1 MFDAGGIEYN
11 IDVETGQLLTA
22 DRQVGKFN
30 NKAQKGFTKTTKVAD
45 SVSKAIKGT
54 ALAATAAALA
64 VGGIAAKIAQ
74 ANIELDNMSRQA
86 RISANDFKAL
96 ESATSRYGV
105 TGEKI
110 ADISKDISDRLGE
123 FITEGSGEFDP
134 FLQVIK
140 ATSTEA
146 EALAKE
152 FQTLSGPD
160 VLARMVSMMEDA
172 GASSAQMTTALEAMA
187 SDASKLTPLLLD
199 NAKGMREMTGRYKEI
214 NGATLVTPEQRES
227 LLALHTNMGLLTGV
241 IGNVT
246 EKIVAG
252 LAPNLNEMIITLAE
266 SIPGAIDYLRA
277 SFTALFNIVG
287 SDEFLNVAK
296 VYGNQW
302 VDAYNSIT
310 QTISDLWDDFKG
322 LFSDSSSWASQSVN
336 FISKAFAQLPN
347 NISTVIKVVATLFAE
362 FVDDIKSLGKFIGTA
377 LSTDALINPQK
388 MVASFAKLKEQLKA
402 SGAVSKE
409 IIVDLL
415 DENQKLNEQQDEAAE
430 KAIAD
435 LKKKIELEKEILS
448 LKGKQT
454 TIESTE
460 GDVSGNLFE
469 AVDPITGKVDP
480 NAPVETSTEDSS
492 LIDGKKYSTEEAESF
507 ARGLIGEGMTK
518 IEQMEQDEEKLQE
531 LRDQSLLNEELYLEA
546 MNSLQAEMLK
556 ERGSLVEQGL
566 GGILTIMEN
575 FGDEQSGIYKAM
587 FALQKGFAVAQAAVS
602 LAQNVSQA
610 ASVGFPQNIP
620 FIAGAVAQGAQIS
633 SMLSSANY
641 QGGRRFGGNV
651 VSGGTYEV
659 NESGVPEIYSA
670 GGKDFM
676 TASENAKITPMSQV
690 GGMGGVTVNVINNM
704 PGAQV
709 VESEDGSGNVTLEVV
724 QAEVEKGRRGA
735 VSDVAGDIAS
745 GNGKVSRSLKQS
757 FGLQQRA
764 GVGR

>member
-1 MFDAGGIEYN
+1 MFDAGGIEYT
-11 IDVETGQLLTA
+11 IDVETGQLLMA
-22 DRQVGKFN
+22 NRQVGKFN
-30 NKAQKGFTKTTKVAD
+30 DKAQRGFTKTTKVAD

-74 ANIELDNMSRQA
+74 ANIELDNMSRMA
-86 RISANDFKAL
+86 KVSANDFKAL
-96 ESATSRYGV
+96 ESATSRYGI

-123 FITEGSGEFDP
+123 FITEGRGEFDP

-172 GASSAQMTTALEAMA
+172 GASSSQMTTALEAIA
-187 SDASKLTPLLLD
+187 NDASKLTPLLLD
-199 NAKGMREMTGRYKEI
+199 NAKGMREMTDRYKEI

-266 SIPGAIDYLRA
+266 SIPGAIDFLRA

-302 VDAYNSIT
+302 IDAYNSIT
-310 QTISDLWDDFKG
+310 ETISELWNDFKG

-362 FVDDIKSLGKFIGTA
+362 FVDDIKSVGKFIGTA

-454 TIESTE
+454 TIDSTE
-460 GDVSGNLFE
+460 GDASDLLFE
-469 AVDPITGKVDP
+469 STDTNPSGEAGGKA
-480 NAPVETSTEDSS
+480 NPVEDGESS
-492 LIDGKKYSTEEAESF
+492 LIDGKKYSTEDAESF

-531 LRDQSLLNEELYLEA
+531 LRDQSLINEELYLQA
-546 MNSLQAEMLK
+546 MNALQTEMLK
-556 ERGSLVEQGL
+556 ERGSLVEKGL

-610 ASVGFPQNIP
+610 AALGFPQNIP

-633 SMLSSANY
+633 SMLSSANF